1 MKRTLAAVL
10 LFIVS
15 SMSYAK
21 SCGVVIEF
29 PPGGAADRYA
39 RLLQKYNPEF
49 KVEYRVGASGAMAV
63 HFAGENPDF
72 IYFASPS
79 SFGKASPYKTNPPID
94 LYKILIGSSNIA
106 VTGKP
111 SIDLQKL
118 MYGSLNVGI
127 GSFGIPQHVIV
138 KQLKNFNPKLNIIP
152 TGGDAKA
159 LPLIINGE
167 LDVYVMSAIS
177 GTAWLDQFKQLKNI
191 MTIDFNKTF
200 VKDDLKVESMGFIGA
215 FIHKNATSSQ
225 RQKAIDCLE
234 KAISQPGWTEELKT
248 MNANPVMI
256 SGKEKDS
263 VLQKYIDLL
272 KKFDL

>member
-1 MKRTLAAVL
+1 MAGTVAQ
-10 LFIVS
+10 S
-15 SMSYAK
+15 K

-49 KVEYRVGASGAMAV
+49 RVEYRVGANGSLAV
-63 HFAGENPDF
+63 QYAGENPDF

-79 SFGKASPYKTNPPID
+79 SFGKSSPYKSNPPID

-106 VTGKP
+106 VTSKP
-111 SIDLQKL
+111 SIDLHKL
-118 MYGSLNVGI
+118 MYSSLNVGI

-138 KQLKNFNPKLNIIP
+138 EQLKNFNPKLNIIP

-200 VKDDLKVESMGFIGA
+200 IKDEMKIESVGFIGA
-215 FIHKNATSSQ
+215 FTHKNATAVQ
-225 RQKAIDCLE
+225 KQKAIDCLE

-256 SGKEKDS
+256 SGKEKDI